1 MFRTHLSSEISK
13 DIAGKEVVVAGWV
26 HVKRDLGGKK
36 FLIIRDK
43 DGFIQVVID
52 KKRQPALAELFYD
65 LTPESAVSVV
75 GTVKL
80 ESRAPSGYEII
91 PKEIR
96 IHNKAKAPLPLD
108 VSGKVPADL
117 DTRLRERVL
126 DLRRDVSRAYFK
138 IVSAAL
144 KAIREELYRNGFIE
158 IFTPKVIA
166 TATEGGAAL
175 FPVAYFGKEA
185 YLAQSPQLYKELMA
199 ATFERVFEIAPAWRA
214 EESDTPYHLAEFI
227 SIDIEMAFANYHT
240 VMNILE
246 NVVKKAITVVK
257 EECGKELKTIG
268 YEPPDPKLP
277 LKRFRYV
284 DVVETLRSEGL
295 SIDVG
300 DDIGTPELRIFSKV
314 ASEELYFIIDW
325 PSKAKPFYTM
335 PKRGEEEFTE
345 SFDLNWRFLELASGS
360 TRVHIKDLLVKR
372 LREKGLNP
380 NSFEYFIK
388 WFDYGMPPH
397 AGWGMGLGRLALML
411 TGARNIREVTLF
423 PRDKKRLTP

>member
-268 YEPPDPKLP
+268 YEPP
-277 LKRFRYV
+277 
-284 DVVETLRSEGL
+284 
-295 SIDVG
+295 
-300 DDIGTPELRIFSKV
+300 
-314 ASEELYFIIDW
+314 
-325 PSKAKPFYTM
+325 
-335 PKRGEEEFTE
+335 
-345 SFDLNWRFLELASGS
+345 
-360 TRVHIKDLLVKR
+360 
-372 LREKGLNP
+372 
-380 NSFEYFIK
+380 
-388 WFDYGMPPH
+388 
-397 AGWGMGLGRLALML
+397 
-411 TGARNIREVTLF
+411 
-423 PRDKKRLTP
+423 